1 MADAQHRVCFRFCR
15 GIPRDADATG
25 TAAVRRCTAVR
36 GDGDN
41 NLPPSEG
48 GSTGIQSRVVWPDVA
63 GCGWVW
69 LGLAGFGW
77 F

>member
-36 GDGDN
+36 GDGDTN
-41 NLPPSEG
+41 RLVLLLITRRVRAPPLL
-48 GSTGIQSRVVWPDVA
+48 DYA
-63 GCGWVW
+63 
-69 LGLAGFGW
+69 
-77 F
+77 